1 MRHEKHS
8 SERKR
13 LWWDSWCCHSH
24 CCTRMC
30 AHTCTHTQPVLPET
44 PQTKFTAR
52 AGDNSWA
59 DGGGV
64 TCNTARILLPVNFLG
79 KGQLT
84 QENSEVR
91 QKPGVSEK
99 RNCQQPK
106 GNEKCL
112 AASVTR
118 EIQSKR
124 KMLYCFT
131 PSQLASSGSLV
142 ICPPSGEVEKQPG

>member
-1 MRHEKHS
+1 MKS
-8 SERKR
+8 TARKGKG
-13 LWWDSWCCHSH
+13 CGGTAGVATPTAAHA
-24 CCTRMC
+24 C
-30 AHTCTHTQPVLPET
+30 AHTCAHTHNPFCQRHRKPSSRPEPET
-44 PQTKFTAR
+44 I
-52 AGDNSWA
+52 AGQM
-59 DGGGV
+59 GGGV

-99 RNCQQPK
+99 RNCQQPR